1 MQAQVIT
8 GYFSM
13 DETALINASQTGD
26 LDAFNQLVLTYQT
39 QAYNLALRFLNDEEA
54 AADATQISFINAYQN
69 IKSFRGGSFR
79 AWLLRIVTNN
89 CYDEL
94 RRQKRKPTQP
104 LDGYDPLTDEE
115 LDDPFWMKDEAGLPE
130 EQVAQKELD
139 QVIQRCIQALPED
152 FRAVVLLVDINGLDY
167 KATAHSTRVPVGTV
181 RSRLAR
187 ARQRLQECLQ
197 DAWEL
202 LPEKY
207 RLNDEGS
214 A

>member
-1 MQAQVIT
+1 
-8 GYFSM
+8 M
-13 DETALINASQTGD
+13 DELSLINASQAGD
-26 LDAFNQLVLTYQT
+26 LDAFNQLVLLYQT
-39 QAYNLALRFLNDEEA
+39 QVFNLALRFLNDEDA
-54 AADATQISFINAYQN
+54 AADASQISFINAYQN
-69 IKSFRGGSFR
+69 IKSFHGGSFR

-94 RRQKRKPTQP
+94 RRQKRKPTQS
-104 LDGYDPLTDEE
+104 LDGLDPQTDEE
-115 LDDPFWMKDEAGLPE
+115 LDDPFWMKDNADLPE
-130 EQVAQKELD
+130 EQLAQKELER
-139 QVIQRCIQALPED
+139 VIQRCIQNLPED
-152 FRAVVLLVDINGLDY
+152 FRAVVLLVDVNGLDY
-167 KATAHSTRVPVGTV
+167 KSTAHSTRVPVGTV

-197 DAWEL
+197 NAWEL

>member
-1 MQAQVIT
+1 
-8 GYFSM
+8 
-13 DETALINASQTGD
+13 
-26 LDAFNQLVLTYQT
+26 
-39 QAYNLALRFLNDEEA
+39 
-54 AADATQISFINAYQN
+54 
-69 IKSFRGGSFR
+69 
-79 AWLLRIVTNN
+79 
-89 CYDEL
+89 
-94 RRQKRKPTQP
+94 
-104 LDGYDPLTDEE
+104 
-115 LDDPFWMKDEAGLPE
+115 LPE